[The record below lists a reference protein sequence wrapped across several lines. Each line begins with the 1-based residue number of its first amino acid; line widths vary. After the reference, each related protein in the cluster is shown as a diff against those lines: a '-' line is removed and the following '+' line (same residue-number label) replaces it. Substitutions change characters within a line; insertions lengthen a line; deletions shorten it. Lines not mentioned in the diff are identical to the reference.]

1 MAKDAGGLPYV
12 RLGLCYSDLTI
23 GRRFRTIGRTVTE
36 ADIVNFINC
45 TGTAEVLFLSLDFL
59 ARESDIKG
67 RVAPDVLGY
76 TFAEGSAMQATMPH
90 TSFAF
95 LGTDLKIEHPLF
107 ASDTIHVEVEAIEAR
122 LSQSRRGPVRTRNR
136 VVGRTAP
143 WLSPTRRCAWSGVLA
158 PAEPEA

>member
-1 MAKDAGGLPYV
+1 MAKDAVGLPYV
-12 RLGLCYSDLTI
+12 GLCCEDLTI
-23 GRRFRTIGRTVTE
+23 RRRFRTIGRTVTE

-45 TGTAEVLFLSLDFL
+45 IGTAEVLFMSLDFL

-67 RVAPDVLGY
+67 RVAPGTLGY
-76 TFAEGSAMQATMPH
+76 TFAKGRPMQATLPH
-90 TSFAF
+90 TGFAF
-95 LGTDLKIEHPLF
+95 LGLDLKIEHPLF

-143 WLSPTRRCAWSGVLA
+143 WLSPTRRCARSSVVA
-158 PAEPEA
+158 PAGPEA